1 MRVREA
7 AMIPALVAALIQFLL
22 PFFTDMTPQ
31 LAAAVNGGLGFVA
44 ALITAFAVAVDKG
57 LALIAGSGNL
67 IIQLAAGFGIAMTDA
82 QQATLATVLTLLVA
96 AFTRTQVVAPVA
108 AAPVKA
114 VAAPQSPTVVQR

>member
-7 AMIPALVAALIQFLL
+7 AMIPALVAALVQFLL

-31 LAAAVNGGLGFVA
+31 LAGAVNGALGFVA
-44 ALITAFAVAVDKG
+44 ALITAFAVAADKG
-57 LALIAGSGNL
+57 LALLAGSGNL

-82 QQATLATVLTLLVA
+82 QQATLATVLTLLAA

-108 AAPVKA
+108 AVNVKA
-114 VAAPQSPTVVQR
+114 VPAQTSTVVQR

>member
-7 AMIPALVAALIQFLL
+7 AMIPALIAAVIQFLL

-57 LALIAGSGNL
+57 LALLAGSANL
-67 IIQLAAGFGIAMTDA
+67 IIQLAAGFGIVMTDA
-82 QQATLATVLTLLVA
+82 QQATLATVLTLLAA
-96 AFTRTQVVAPVA
+96 AFTRTQVVAPVG
-108 AAPVKA
+108 AAPVKS
-114 VAAPQSPTVVQR
+114 VTEQTPTVVQR

>member
-1 MRVREA
+1 MKVREA

-31 LAAAVNGGLGFVA
+31 LAGAVNGGLGFVA
-44 ALITAFAVAVDKG
+44 ALITAFAVAADKG
-57 LALIAGSGNL
+57 LALLAGSGNL

-82 QQATLATVLTLLVA
+82 QQATLATVLTLIAA

-108 AAPVKA
+108 AGPVR
-114 VAAPQSPTVVQR
+114 VTAPQATTVVQR